1 MDSCSFGWHSALHW
15 TRRSHWLG
23 APGTGTA
30 TRENRDRTTDLRWN
44 FISRHSGPNFPQH
57 RAVVSNADGKTRH
70 SRLSPSDERGPP
82 KRGRVYFRGQEIR
95 HVRLHV
101 IKSSERPI
109 DSERWQDCFRT
120 IRTRQY
126 RDNAM

>member
-1 MDSCSFGWHSALHW
+1 MDSCCFGWPSAFDW
-15 TRRSHWLG
+15 SRRSDWLG
-23 APGTGTA
+23 EPGTPTP
-30 TRENRDRTTDLRWN
+30 TRGNRDRTTNLRWN

-70 SRLSPSDERGPP
+70 SRLSPSAEPGSL

-101 IKSSERPI
+101 VESSERPI
-109 DSERWQDCFRT
+109 DS
-120 IRTRQY
+120 
-126 RDNAM
+126 